1 LKSPKSKTLIIL
13 LPLKD
18 NIELSSESNMVDK
31 VIPYLINMGEITPAR
46 SQAALLNEL
55 AMGLIDCIN
64 IYGKKLKKLGKI
76 SKISTAFWP
85 VRLIPLTDTRAC
97 VCSYLL
103 NKQERL
109 SVGDF
114 AQMPPRPENVIKGAD
129 PESFLNSLQTYNNIY
144 LRRLKNFKR
153 GTVIQEALFDTSE
166 VGYFQ
171 NFFLNQY
178 NLSAHSTPYFILEG
192 GPITKSVNQTKIV
205 TEIPVYVSQKD
216 VKMLDTYGDA
226 IIKLCERWIEKG
238 GKEVDKIRDTKVD
251 TGEEEKQLAI
261 LNKEIQVEKERE
273 IEKSPE
279 ELVKVGKYK
288 INDKT
293 GELNNNLSSIKN
305 SVDSLKN
312 AINNRDL
319 FLVEEGL
326 KDINVKYKELGDSIS
341 RYNNEI
347 VQLRRNVQREISDLE
362 KTKQQKMRELERK
375 KIEVEKQIE
384 AKHSGLSKD
393 LTSAEDTVAQIK
405 TEKQS
410 CLDNIEFIKDKEMT
424 DVQNFFNNYTL
435 EIKTQN
441 VIVGIPIYIFFF
453 TDPNTNRTTERA
465 PVLPILIDKGKAV
478 ETKVKAGFRQ
488 KLRNLMNKDNSM
500 IELVETQSDKNNLME
515 TKNLDTR
522 LEDAIN
528 DLRIRKILSK
538 KQAETAKDIISNLV
552 W

>member
-1 LKSPKSKTLIIL
+1 
-13 LPLKD
+13 
-18 NIELSSESNMVDK
+18 MVDK
-31 VIPYLINMGEITPAR
+31 VVPYLINMGEITPAR

-55 AMGLIDCIN
+55 AMGLIDCIS

-85 VRLIPLTDTRAC
+85 VRLIPLSDTRAC

-103 NKQERL
+103 NKQEKL
-109 SVGDF
+109 NVGEF
-114 AQMPPRPENVIKGAD
+114 AQIPPRPENVIKGAD
-129 PESFLNSLQTYNNIY
+129 PESFLDSLASYNKIY
-144 LRRLKNFKR
+144 LKRSKYFKR
-153 GTVIQEALFDTSE
+153 GTVIQEALFNSSE
-166 VGYFQ
+166 VVYFQ

-178 NLSAHSTPYFILEG
+178 DLSTHSTPYFLLEG

-205 TEIPVYVSQKD
+205 PEISEFVSQQD
-216 VKMLDTYGDA
+216 IAMLDKLADA
-226 IIKLCERWIEKG
+226 IIKLCDRWIQKG
-238 GKEVDKIRDTKVD
+238 GKKVEKIRDTKVD

-261 LNKEIQVEKERE
+261 LNKEIQAEKERE

-279 ELVKVGKYK
+279 ELVKLGKYK

-305 SVDSLKN
+305 SVDSVKN

-326 KDINVKYKELGDSIS
+326 KDINVKYQELGDSIS

-347 VQLRRNVQREISDLE
+347 AQLRKNVQREISDLE
-362 KTKQQKMRELERK
+362 KTKQQKLKELERK
-375 KIEVEKQIE
+375 KSEVEKQIQ
-384 AKHSGLSKD
+384 AKHSDLSED
-393 LTSAEDTVAQIK
+393 LTSAEDKVAQIK
-405 TEKQS
+405 AERQS
-410 CLDNIEFIKDKEMT
+410 CLDNIETIKDKEMT
-424 DVQNFFNNYTL
+424 DVQNFFNDYTL

-453 TDPNTNRTTERA
+453 KDPNTNRTTERA
-465 PVLPILIDKGKAV
+465 PVLPILIENGKKV
-478 ETKVKAGFRQ
+478 ETKVKAGFRD
-488 KLRNLMNKDNSM
+488 KLSDLMNKDNAM
-500 IELVETQSDKNNLME
+500 IELVETKSDKNNLME

-538 KQAETAKDIISNLV
+538 KQAETAKEIITNLI

>member
-1 LKSPKSKTLIIL
+1 
-13 LPLKD
+13 
-18 NIELSSESNMVDK
+18 MVDK
-31 VIPYLINMGEITPAR
+31 VVPYLINMGEITPAR

-55 AMGLIDCIN
+55 AMGLIECIS
-64 IYGKKLKKLGKI
+64 IYGKNLKKLGKI

-85 VRLIPLTDTRAC
+85 VRLIPLSDTRAC

-103 NKQERL
+103 NKQEKL
-109 SVGDF
+109 SVGKF

-129 PESFLNSLQTYNNIY
+129 PASFLSSLQTFNNTY
-144 LRRLKNFKR
+144 LRKSKNFKR
-153 GTVIQEALFDTSE
+153 GVVIQEALFNTNE
-166 VGYFQ
+166 VEYFQ

-178 NLSAHSTPYFILEG
+178 NIGSHSTPYFLLEG
-192 GPITKSVNQTKIV
+192 GSITKSVNQTKIV
-205 TEIPVYVSQKD
+205 PEIPEYISQKD
-216 VKMLDTYGDA
+216 VSMLDAYGDA
-226 IIKLCERWIEKG
+226 IIKLCERWIQKG
-238 GKEVDKIRDTKVD
+238 GKDVDKIRDTKVD

-261 LNKEIQVEKERE
+261 LNKELQAEKERE

-279 ELVKVGKYK
+279 ELVKQGKYK

-326 KDINVKYKELGDSIS
+326 KDIDVKYIELGNSIS
-341 RYNNEI
+341 RYKTEI
-347 VQLRRNVQREISDLE
+347 AQLRKNVQREISDLE
-362 KTKQQKMRELERK
+362 KTRQQKIRELERK
-375 KIEVEKQIE
+375 KAEVEKQIE

-393 LTSAEDTVAQIK
+393 LTSAEDVMAQIK

-410 CLDNIEFIKDKEMT
+410 CLGNIESIKDKEMT
-424 DVQNFFNNYTL
+424 NVQNFFNNYTL

-441 VIVGIPIYIFFF
+441 VIVGIPICIFFF

-465 PVLPILIDKGKAV
+465 PVLPILIDKGKKV
-478 ETKVKAGFRQ
+478 DTKVKAGFRQ
-488 KLRNLMNKDNSM
+488 KLRDLMNKDNAM
-500 IELVETQSDKNNLME
+500 IELVETQADKNNLME
-515 TKNLDTR
+515 AKNLDTR

-528 DLRIRKILSK
+528 DLRIRKILNK
-538 KQAETAKDIISNLV
+538 KQAETAKEYISNLI

>member
-1 LKSPKSKTLIIL
+1 
-13 LPLKD
+13 
-18 NIELSSESNMVDK
+18 MVNK
-31 VIPYLINMGEITPAR
+31 VVPYLINMGEVTPAR

-64 IYGKKLKKLGKI
+64 IYGKTLRKLGKI

-85 VRLIPLTDTRAC
+85 VRLIPISDTRAA
-97 VCSYLL
+97 VFSYLL
-103 NKQERL
+103 NKQEKL
-109 SVGDF
+109 SVGAF
-114 AQMPPRPENVIKGAD
+114 SQMPPRPENVIKGAD
-129 PESFLNSLQTYNNIY
+129 PVSFLNSLQTYNNTY
-144 LRRLKNFKR
+144 LRRSKNFKR
-153 GTVIQEALFDTSE
+153 GTVIQEALFSTSE

-178 NLSAHSTPYFILEG
+178 DLSSHSTPYFILEG
-192 GPITKSVNQTKIV
+192 GSITKSVNQTKV
-205 TEIPVYVSQKD
+205 APEVPVYVSQKD
-216 VKMLDTYGDA
+216 VKMLDSYADA
-226 IIKLCERWIEKG
+226 IIKLCERWVEKG

-251 TGEEEKQLAI
+251 TGEEEKQLAV
-261 LNKEIQVEKERE
+261 LNKEIQAEKERE

-279 ELVKVGKYK
+279 ELVKLGKYK

-326 KDINVKYKELGDSIS
+326 KDINVKYRELGDSIS

-347 VQLRRNVQREISDLE
+347 AQLRANVQREISDLE
-362 KTKQQKMRELERK
+362 KTKQQKIRELERK
-375 KIEVEKQIE
+375 KAEVEKQIQT
-384 AKHSGLSKD
+384 KHSGLSRD
-393 LTSAEDTVAQIK
+393 LTSAEDTVAQIQA
-405 TEKQS
+405 EKQFS
-410 CLDNIEFIKDKEMT
+410 LDNIESIKDKEMT

-465 PVLPILIDKGKAV
+465 PVLPILIDKGKPV
-478 ETKVKAGFRQ
+478 DTKVKAGFRK
-488 KLRNLMNKDNSM
+488 KLRDLMNKDNAM

-538 KQAETAKDIISNLV
+538 KQAETAKDMIANLV

>member
-1 LKSPKSKTLIIL
+1 
-13 LPLKD
+13 
-18 NIELSSESNMVDK
+18 MVDK
-31 VIPYLINMGEITPAR
+31 VVPYLINMDEVTPAR

-55 AMGLIDCIN
+55 AMGLIECIS
-64 IYGKKLKKLGKI
+64 IYGKTLKKLGKI

-85 VRLIPLTDTRAC
+85 VRLIPLSDTRAC

-103 NKQERL
+103 NKQEKL
-109 SVGDF
+109 SVGKF
-114 AQMPPRPENVIKGAD
+114 SQMPPRPENVVKGAD
-129 PESFLNSLQTYNNIY
+129 PVSFLSSLQSYNNTY
-144 LRRLKNFKR
+144 LRRSKNFRR
-153 GTVIQEALFDTSE
+153 GIVIQEALFNTSE
-166 VGYFQ
+166 VGFFQ

-178 NLSAHSTPYFILEG
+178 NLSSHSTPYFLLEG

-205 TEIPVYVSQKD
+205 PEIPEYVSQKD
-216 VKMLDTYGDA
+216 VKMLDTFGDA
-226 IIKLCERWIEKG
+226 IIKLCERWMEKG

-261 LNKEIQVEKERE
+261 LNKEIQAEKERE

-279 ELVKVGKYK
+279 ELVKLGKYK

-312 AINNRDL
+312 SINNRDL
-319 FLVEEGL
+319 FMVEEGL
-326 KDINVKYKELGDSIS
+326 KDINVKYTELGNSIS

-347 VQLRRNVQREISDLE
+347 TQLRKNVQREISDLE
-362 KTKQQKMRELERK
+362 KTKQQKLRELERK
-375 KIEVEKQIE
+375 KSAVEKQIE

-393 LTSAEDTVAQIK
+393 LTSAEDAVAQIK

-410 CLDNIEFIKDKEMT
+410 SLDNIESVKDKEMT

-465 PVLPILIDKGKAV
+465 PVLPILIDKGKKV
-478 ETKVKAGFRQ
+478 ETKVKVGFRQ
-488 KLRNLMNKDNSM
+488 KLRDLMNKDNAM
-500 IELVETQSDKNNLME
+500 IELVESQADKNNLME

-538 KQAETAKDIISNLV
+538 KQAETAKDIIANLV